1 MKRILRLTLVL
12 VLMSSTAQAGTLQ
25 HGFFQHGFF
34 QRGFFLERCPCGP
47 SSIRGPIR
55 LLFPQGCKGAD
66 FRDACRKHD
75 HGYETY
81 GFSRELSDSIFLA
94 DLLAASGDSRRP
106 EKAER
111 KARWM
116 HGLVVRFGDGAYQ
129 KAQLKALGS
138 K

>member
-1 MKRILRLTLVL
+1 MKRILRLSLVFA
-12 VLMSSTAQAGTLQ
+12 LMTSTAQAGLFEE
-25 HGFFQHGFF
+25 GFL

-55 LLFPQGCKGAD
+55 LLFPQGHKGAD
-66 FRDACRKHD
+66 FRDACRTHD

-81 GFSRELSDSIFLA
+81 GFPRERSDSTFLA
-94 DLLAASGDSRRP
+94 DLLAACGDSRRP
-106 EKAER
+106 IKAER

-116 HGLVVRFGDGAYQ
+116 HDLVVRFGDGAYQ
-129 KAQLKALGS
+129 KAQLKALEA